1 MGCDERDGIFARL
14 CGRSLRHALT
24 PFVSI
29 IFMSCPGLGLCEP
42 TSYRTSMTHCTP
54 HHRSDMTEGEY
65 LCRVLAEDIGNKL
78 TADPKGIIPLPYLQ
92 RYI

>member
-1 MGCDERDGIFARL
+1 
-14 CGRSLRHALT
+14 
-24 PFVSI
+24 
-29 IFMSCPGLGLCEP
+29 
-42 TSYRTSMTHCTP
+42 
-54 HHRSDMTEGEY
+54 MTEGEY